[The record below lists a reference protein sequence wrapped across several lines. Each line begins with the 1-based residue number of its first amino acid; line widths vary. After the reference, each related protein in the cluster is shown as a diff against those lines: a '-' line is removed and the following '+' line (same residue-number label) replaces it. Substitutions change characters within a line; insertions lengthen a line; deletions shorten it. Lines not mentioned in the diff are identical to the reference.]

1 MNGGHLQLMGLKSP
15 ALSNMPYCRG
25 RARYLG
31 FKSSLGL
38 LSALFIFLALI
49 SSANAQA
56 ENEGTSAPIKKDST
70 HAVINDSLSRLKDV
84 NDVFAV
90 WFHQQRSYQKDTSAK
105 RAHKLFVSLIP
116 GVGYAEENGFF
127 VTAEVIGA
135 FYTSEN
141 KDENISSITIA
152 PDVTQ
157 KKQLILPIV
166 TNIWTPGNKIDF
178 QNDIRYYIYPS
189 ITYGLGGKTTPADLD
204 PINYQFIRFYQQVL
218 KKLAPDLVGGI
229 GYNLDYHYDITET
242 PTASDV
248 EGGKETDFERYDGGH
263 ILPTSSSSGLSL
275 NLLYDTRRNLLNPV
289 AGGTY
294 MNVLIRQNLTMLGSN
309 TNYENVQL
317 DFRKY
322 FQFPYGSRNILAF
335 WNYYWFN
342 FSGQTPYLDMPST
355 NWDTYSTSGRG
366 YIQDRFRGRDE
377 IYLEAEYRINFMKS
391 GLIGAV
397 VFSNMQAYSQQWPN
411 NAITTLI
418 PAAGAGLRIKINKL
432 SNTNLC
438 VDYGIGRDGGNI
450 FLNLGEI
457 F

>member
-1 MNGGHLQLMGLKSP
+1 MNNGQLHLILQSCLW
-15 ALSNMPYCRG
+15 LSNTSRK
-25 RARYLG
+25 RKTDKG
-31 FKSSLGL
+31 FKLPLRL
-38 LSALFIFLALI
+38 LSALLLFIALI
-49 SSANAQA
+49 SGNNAYA
-56 ENEGTSAPIKKDST
+56 ENEGTSTPVKKDSV
-70 HAVINDSLSRLKDV
+70 HLSSNDSIAHQKDV

-90 WFHQQRSYQKDTSAK
+90 WFHQQRSYQKDTSSK

-116 GVGYAEENGFF
+116 GIGYAEENGFF

-141 KDENISSITIA
+141 KDENISSVTIA
-152 PDVTQ
+152 PDITQ

-166 TNIWTPGNKIDF
+166 TNIWSPGNKIDF
-178 QNDIRYYIYPS
+178 QSDIRYYIYPS
-189 ITYGLGGKTTPADLD
+189 ITYGLGGNTTPANID
-204 PINYQFIRFYQQVL
+204 PINYQFIRVYQQVL

-229 GYNLDYHYDITET
+229 GYNLDYHYDIQES
-242 PTASDV
+242 PTTSDV

-263 ILPTSSSSGLSL
+263 IVPTSSSSGLSL

-289 AGGTY
+289 AGSTY
-294 MNVLIRQNLTMLGSN
+294 ANILLRQNLTMLGSN

-322 FQFPYGSRNILAF
+322 FEFPYGSRNILAF

-342 FSGQTPYLDMPST
+342 FGGQTPYLDMPST

-397 VFSNMQAYSQQWPN
+397 VFGNVQAFSQEWPN
-411 NAITTLI
+411 NSINTII
-418 PAAGAGLRIKINKL
+418 PAVGTGLRIKINKL